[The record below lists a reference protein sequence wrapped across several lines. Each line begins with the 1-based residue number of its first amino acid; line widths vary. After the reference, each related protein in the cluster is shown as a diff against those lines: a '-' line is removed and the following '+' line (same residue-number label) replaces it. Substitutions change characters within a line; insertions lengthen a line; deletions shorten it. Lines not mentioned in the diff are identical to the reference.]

1 MSTVTTDVGLKRL
14 RTGFTYTN
22 LHPPNLRTRELS
34 FRSRVCKFSLC
45 TCTVHIHIYVC
56 KYGVL
61 QCVVVPCRALHVLQC
76 VACENMGIWK
86 YGNIGIWEYGNVYIL
101 GPPLY
106 SHDCHICK
114 HTHTHIHTYTYTH
127 AHARDGLTT
136 EETQT

>member
-1 MSTVTTDVGLKRL
+1 MSVHIRIHVCKFNLYTYSYVSFLSGLLGQSQLKRSTVTTDLGLKRL

-76 VACENMGIWK
+76 VAYENMGIWK
-86 YGNIGIWEYGNVYIL
+86 CVYIGATAVQPRL
-101 GPPLY
+101 
-106 SHDCHICK
+106 SH
-114 HTHTHIHTYTYTH
+114 
-127 AHARDGLTT
+127 L
-136 EETQT
+136 